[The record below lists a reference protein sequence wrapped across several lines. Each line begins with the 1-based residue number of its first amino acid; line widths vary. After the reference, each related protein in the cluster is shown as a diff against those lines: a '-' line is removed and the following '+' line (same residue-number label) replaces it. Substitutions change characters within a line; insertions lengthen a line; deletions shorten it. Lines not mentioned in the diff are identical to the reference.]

1 MSIADRVAR
10 VERWVQLL
18 SSRAECPR
26 IIRRCG
32 VAFAYQ
38 TGTRAKL
45 DALKDALSSDDYLWY
60 NRAINAAEIKIGFQ
74 LLHHPVRKSKAP
86 SL

>member
-1 MSIADRVAR
+1 MDRVAR
-10 VERWVQLL
+10 VERWVNLL
-18 SSRAECPR
+18 RSRVECTR

-32 VAFAYQ
+32 VAFAYL
-38 TGTRAKL
+38 TCTRAKL
-45 DALKDALSSDDYLWY
+45 DALKDKISNDDYLWY

-74 LLHHPVRKSKAP
+74 LLHHPVRKNKAAP